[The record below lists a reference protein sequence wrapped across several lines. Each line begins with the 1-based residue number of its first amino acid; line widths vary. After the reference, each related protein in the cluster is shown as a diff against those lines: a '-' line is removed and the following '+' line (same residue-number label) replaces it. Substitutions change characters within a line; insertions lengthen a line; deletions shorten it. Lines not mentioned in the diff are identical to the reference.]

1 MSEKEAHE
9 RAAKLRATIEDL
21 RHRYH
26 VLNDPA
32 VTDTMYESLLRELHD
47 LESQFPS
54 VHDAQSPTLRIAGK
68 PLDAFRKVQH
78 SVTQWSFNDAFDE
91 SQVRDWEERIVR
103 MLTKELGEKPSDLS
117 YVAELKIDGLHI
129 VFTYEK
135 GQLVTAATRGD
146 GTIGED
152 VTNNIRTIASLPF
165 QLRRPLDLTVEGE
178 VWLPA
183 HELTRINEE
192 RVAAGEVPFANP
204 RNAAAG
210 AIRQLDPAIARSRKL
225 DAYIYDISAGEVL
238 PASQEEEL
246 SVLEELGFKVN
257 PHRQRCTTI
266 DEVLAYWRTWEQ
278 QKHAEAYWID
288 GVVIK
293 VNERKYQELL
303 GYTGKAPRW
312 AVAIKFAAEQ
322 VTTQLKEVHW
332 QVGRTGAVTP
342 VATFEPV
349 AVAGTTVTHATLH
362 NMDEIRRL
370 DVRIGDTVVIEKAGD
385 IIPKVLSVL
394 TNLRSGSERVI
405 DEPVVCPACA
415 TPLIRREGEVAIVCP
430 NASCFAKHSEK
441 LLHAVGRS
449 AFNIEGLGEKIV
461 LQLIDEGLV
470 SELADVFTL
479 EVGDLIGLERFAD
492 TSANK
497 LIASIAAHRR
507 VSLARFIIALGIRH
521 VGEETAYLLAQEFR
535 TLDALRVGTLEQFL
549 AIDGIG
555 EKVADALVAYF
566 NDSQERARVDA
577 LLAAGVVVESATAQT
592 RQTTG
597 PLVGKVIVFTGTL
610 TTITRD
616 EAKVRA
622 RELGATVS
630 ESVSKKTDFVVAGD
644 AAGSKLEKAQKLG
657 VSVLTEE
664 EFTKMAQ

>member
-1 MSEKEAHE
+1 MSEQEAKD
-9 RAAKLRATIEDL
+9 RAAKLRLAIEDL

-26 VLNDPA
+26 VLNDPS
-32 VTDTMYESLLRELHD
+32 VTDTMYESLLRELH
-47 LESQFPS
+47 EVEVQYPS
-54 VHDAQSPTLRIAGK
+54 VYDEQSPTLRIAGK
-68 PLDAFRKVQH
+68 PLDAFKKVQH
-78 SVTQWSFNDAFDE
+78 TVTQWSFNDAFSE
-91 SQVRDWEERIVR
+91 TQVREWEERIVR
-103 MLTKELGEKPSDLS
+103 MLTKELGQTPSDLS

-129 VFTYEK
+129 VFTYEQ

-152 VTNNIRTIASLPF
+152 VTNNIRTIASLPL
-165 QLRRPLDLTVEGE
+165 QLRQPVHLVVEGE

-183 HELTRINEE
+183 RELERINTE
-192 RVAAGEVPFANP
+192 REVAGEVPFANP

-225 DAYIYDISAGEVL
+225 DAFIYDISAGDIL

-246 SVLEELGFKVN
+246 STLGDLGFKVN
-257 PHRQRCTTI
+257 PHRQLCTTI
-266 DEVLAYWRTWEQ
+266 EQVLAYWRTWEQ
-278 QKHAEAYWID
+278 RKHDEAYWID

-293 VNERKYQELL
+293 VNQRRYQELL

-322 VTTQLKEVHW
+322 VTTQLRDVHW

-349 AVAGTTVTHATLH
+349 QVAGTTVTHATLH
-362 NMDEIRRL
+362 NMDEIQRL
-370 DVRIGDTVVIEKAGD
+370 DVRVGDTVVIEKAGD
-385 IIPKVLSVL
+385 IIPKVLSVIA
-394 TNLRSGSERVI
+394 TLRTGAERVI
-405 DEPVVCPACA
+405 EAPTLCPACE
-415 TPLIRREGEVAIVCP
+415 TSLIRREGEVAIVCP
-430 NASCFAKHSEK
+430 NTSCFAKHSER

-449 AFNIEGLGEKIV
+449 AFNIEGLGEKIMV
-461 LQLIDEGLV
+461 QLIDEGLV

-479 EVGDLIGLERFAD
+479 EVGDLFGLERFAD

-497 LIASIAAHRR
+497 LVASIASRR
-507 VSLARFIIALGIRH
+507 HVSLARFIIALGIRH

-535 TLDALRVGTLEQFL
+535 TLATLRVATYEQFL

-566 NDSQERARVDA
+566 ADPHEIARVDA
-577 LLAAGVVVESATAQT
+577 LLAAGVVVEAAEAPVRKTE
-592 RQTTG
+592 G
-597 PLVGKVIVFTGTL
+597 PFVGKTMVFTGTL
-610 TTITRD
+610 TSITRD
-616 EAKVRA
+616 EAKARA
-622 RELGATVS
+622 RELGAIVS

-644 AAGSKLEKAQKLG
+644 AAGSKLEKAQQLG
-657 VSVLTEE
+657 VRVLSEV
-664 EFTKMAQ
+664 EFLTMAG